1 MDKEDLAFI
10 HTRVLF
16 SNEEKEPLPFVIMWM
31 NPGGIKLRGISQTA
45 RWKKVSSTLI
55 RGM

>member
-1 MDKEDLAFI
+1 MAFI